1 MQTFSSTFIVLDYF
15 VNTGT
20 FAKNCVNKARPT
32 MHCNGKCQMM
42 KKIQEEENKEQ
53 QETERKAES
62 KNETLSSKSFFAILP
77 DIFFKQVFI
86 KYTLYNDGKLVSIP
100 HTIFHPPTALFYL
113 ELFPDCNINYYA
125 AVSINLL

>member
-1 MQTFSSTFIVLDYF
+1 
-15 VNTGT
+15 
-20 FAKNCVNKARPT
+20 

-77 DIFFKQVFI
+77 DIFYKQIFI
-86 KYTLYNDGKLVSIP
+86 EYTLYKDGKLVSIP
-100 HTIFHPPTALFYL
+100 YTIFHFSVAIF
-113 ELFPDCNINYYA
+113 CNNQ
-125 AVSINLL
+125 